1 LFYHLIL
8 NINFFSKFIEESLS
22 SHNKIKIKA
31 LDPLAN
37 KDINILVI
45 DDDSMMQKVIEASLM
60 KDNYKMIFA
69 STGEEG
75 LEMARSFMPDLI
87 LLDVVMPGMDG
98 FEVCTL
104 MRNDDKLLYIP
115 IIMITALDDRD
126 SKIQGLEAGADDYIC
141 KPFDKLEFRARVR
154 TITRLNRYSR
164 WRKIHQLQEVL
175 DDKNKIIESQKS
187 EIESLKSQ
195 LGNIKHT

>member
-1 LFYHLIL
+1 M
-8 NINFFSKFIEESLS
+8 N
-22 SHNKIKIKA
+22 A
-31 LDPLAN
+31 LDPLTN
-37 KDINILVI
+37 QDINILVV
-45 DDDSMMQKVIEASLM
+45 DDDPMMQKVIEASLM

-75 LEMARSFMPDLI
+75 LEMARNLMPDLI

-98 FEVCTL
+98 FEVCSL
-104 MRNDDKLLYIP
+104 MRNDDQLLYIP

-164 WRKIHQLQEVL
+164 WRKIHQLQELL
-175 DDKNKIIESQKS
+175 DE
-187 EIESLKSQ
+187 KSQ
-195 LGNIKHT
+195 TIELLKIEIDKLKTQVKNH

>member
-1 LFYHLIL
+1 L
-8 NINFFSKFIEESLS
+8 E
-22 SHNKIKIKA
+22 
-31 LDPLAN
+31 PLTN
-37 KDINILVI
+37 QDINILVV
-45 DDDSMMQKVIEASLM
+45 DDDPMMQKVIEASLM
-60 KDNYKMIFA
+60 KDNYKMVFA

-75 LEMARSFMPDLI
+75 IEMARSLMPDLI

-98 FEVCTL
+98 FEVCSL
-104 MRNDDKLLYIP
+104 MRNDDQLLYIP

-141 KPFDKLEFRARVR
+141 KPFDKLKFRARVR

-164 WRKIHQLQEVL
+164 WRKIHQLQEIL
-175 DDKNKIIESQKS
+175 DEKNKTIELQKA

-195 LGNIKHT
+195 LGNAKHS